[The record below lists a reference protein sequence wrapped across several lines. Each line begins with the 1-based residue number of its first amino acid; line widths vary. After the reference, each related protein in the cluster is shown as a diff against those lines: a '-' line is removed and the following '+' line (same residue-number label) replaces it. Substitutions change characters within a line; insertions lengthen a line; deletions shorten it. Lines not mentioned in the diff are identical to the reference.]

1 MLFSVYYYY
10 AAVYDCTTVY
20 NCIANVAAAAA
31 VMLRC
36 DTFCLHH
43 QSTDD
48 RLSLSGVKLM
58 SFIRSTEV
66 R

>member
-1 MLFSVYYYY
+1 VLFSVYYYY

-20 NCIANVAAAAA
+20 NCIANVAAAA